1 MRVLAI
7 GYPLPNVAID
17 NYNVLT
23 APSYFDYEA
32 MVIDP
37 ASITKIVGQVL
48 GEGQLYEAHDGR
60 TVVNA
65 QSTASAVSI
74 ADQVRR
80 RTEETQRLLEAGGTV
95 VVMGRPNAIVSGVVG
110 FEGCDRYS
118 WLPAPAGLSW
128 GPPFLRAAE
137 GKTLR
142 VADERHPLAAVL
154 RNFRSEVAY
163 RAVFDERQTAVRQAG
178 HVFALGGGRATT
190 GIEFSVLSG
199 RVIFIPALSEV
210 VGTIRSSIAEAL
222 VKAIEQLAGAEA
234 GETAPQ
240 WVRSFALPG
249 LEQIE
254 AEMEEAE
261 SAVSDAT
268 ARLDAVRERHDGL
281 ASHRRLLWG
290 EGAALANAVRDALRV
305 LGFNVAS
312 GAGEPLLI
320 EDEGRQAMV
329 EVEGSKEQVVEWP
342 YVRLQRRLEEKLL
355 KTSERSAGIVV
366 VNGRRTEAP
375 DDRKE
380 RYTESLRIACENY
393 RYCLVTGETLFSLVQ
408 RALGG
413 ADEATLTGIRRHL
426 LGTYGLLTAE
436 EALGEVGENKDA
448 GPIF

>member
-7 GYPLPNVAID
+7 GYPLPNVDID

-37 ASITKIVGQVL
+37 ASITKVVGQVL
-48 GEGQLYEAHDGR
+48 DEGQLFEAHDGR
-60 TVVNA
+60 MVVNA

-95 VVMGRPNAIVSGVVG
+95 IVMGRPNAVVSGVVG

-118 WLPAPAGLSW
+118 WLPAPPGLSW
-128 GPPFLRAAE
+128 GRPFLRAAE

-142 VADERHPLAAVL
+142 IADDRHPLATVL

-163 RAVFDERQTAVRQAG
+163 RAVFDECQAAVREFG
-178 HVFALGGGRATT
+178 HIFAMGGGRAPT

-199 RVIFIPALSEV
+199 RVIFIPALSDT
-210 VGTIRSSIAEAL
+210 VGSIRSSIAEGL
-222 VKAIEQLAGAEA
+222 VKAAQQMAGAET
-234 GETAPQ
+234 GEPAPP

-268 ARLDAVRERHDGL
+268 ARLDAVRDRHDEL
-281 ASHRRLLWG
+281 ASHRRLLWS
-290 EGAALANAVRDALRV
+290 EGPALANATADALR
-305 LGFNVAS
+305 LFGFTVTTS
-312 GAGEPLLI
+312 PGEAMLVEG
-320 EDEGRQAMV
+320 EDRQAMV
-329 EVEGSKEQVVEWP
+329 ETEGSKEQVVEWP

-355 KTSERSAGIVV
+355 KTGEKPAGIVV
-366 VNGRRTEAP
+366 VNGRRTQTP
-375 DDRKE
+375 DERKE
-380 RYTESLRIACENY
+380 QYTEALRIACENY
-393 RYCLVTGETLFSLVQ
+393 RYCLVAGETLFALVQ

-413 ADEATLTGIRRHL
+413 ADDATLTGIRRHL
-426 LGTYGLLTAE
+426 LATHGLLTQEA
-436 EALGEVGENKDA
+436 ALGEVGENKDA

>member
-7 GYPLPNVAID
+7 GYPLPNVDID

-32 MVIDP
+32 MIIDP
-37 ASITKIVGQVL
+37 ASITKIVGQVVD
-48 GEGQLYEAHDGR
+48 EGQLFEAHDGR
-60 TVVNA
+60 SIVNA

-95 VVMGRPNAIVSGVVG
+95 LVMGRPNAIVSGVVG

-137 GKTLR
+137 GKTVR

-163 RAVFDERQTAVRQAG
+163 RAVFDERQPAVRQFG
-178 HVFALGGGRATT
+178 HVFAMGGARATT

-199 RVIFIPALSEV
+199 RVIFFPALSDS
-210 VGTIRSSIAEAL
+210 VGSIRSSLAEAL
-222 VKAIEQLAGAEA
+222 VRAVRQLAGAEV
-234 GETAPQ
+234 GEPAPG

-254 AEMEEAE
+254 AEVEEAE

-268 ARLDAVRERHDGL
+268 ARMEAVRERHDQI
-281 ASHRRLLWG
+281 ASHRRLLWA
-290 EGAALANAVRDALRV
+290 EGTAFGNAVQDALRL
-305 LGFNVAS
+305 LGFTIVTAP
-312 GAGEPLLI
+312 GEPPVI
-320 EDEGRQAMV
+320 EGEGRQAMV
-329 EVEGSKEQVVEWP
+329 ETEGSKEQVVEWP

-355 KTSERSAGIVV
+355 KTSERPAGIVV

-375 DDRKE
+375 DQRKE
-380 RYTESLRIACENY
+380 QYTEALRIACENY
-393 RYCLVTGETLFSLVQ
+393 RYCLVTGETLFALVQ

-413 ADEATLTGIRRHL
+413 PDDATLTGIRRHL
-426 LGTYGLLTAE
+426 LGTPGLLTAE